1 MPERA
6 ENANSSAG
14 LPWAFVLDPAANA
27 AALGDVQRRGL
38 EAARRLVNRA
48 IARSDHSTNASSDRP
63 NREEHPG
70 GEPQPG
76 DPLVEIIRCWTE
88 LMTRVLGKLA
98 EGGDGRRSTGT
109 DRAGSTTVAVDGS
122 DHGGVVQLRL
132 EVDQRGR
139 LSAGSE
145 LRLSNPSDRP
155 IGPLGL
161 HVDDLYTP
169 DGDKLAGASVQFDP
183 PVIEEL
189 APGSSRVVA
198 VGLSMK
204 GALNPGTYRGI
215 VQSAGAPGLVLTVQ
229 VVVLPDE
236 S

>member
-38 EAARRLVNRA
+38 EAARRLVDRA
-48 IARSDHSTNASSDRP
+48 IAGSDHTTNARSDRP
-63 NREEHPG
+63 DRGNHPG
-70 GEPQPG
+70 QEAQPG
-76 DPLVEIIRCWTE
+76 DPLLELIRCWTE
-88 LMTRVLGKLA
+88 LTAQVLGKLA

-109 DRAGSTTVAVDGS
+109 DRASAATVAVDGS
-122 DHGGVVQLRL
+122 DHGGAVQLRL
-132 EVDQRGR
+132 AVDNDGR

-145 LRLSNPSDRP
+145 FRLSNPSDRP
-155 IGPLGL
+155 IGPLSL
-161 HVDDLYTP
+161 HIDDLHAP
-169 DGDKLAGASVQFDP
+169 DGSKLPGAFVQFDP

-189 APGSSRVVA
+189 APGSSRLVA
-198 VGLSMK
+198 LGLSTK
-204 GALNPGTYRGI
+204 GTLTPGTYRGI
-215 VQSAGAPGLVLTVQ
+215 VQSGGAPDLVLTVQ
-229 VVVLPDE
+229 VVVLPDG